1 MWLHGPAWIAGCAQ
15 VASYTRISCAVHAT
29 KGTHY
34 ALAFRVGH
42 QSGVVGAKVSTS
54 PARGCLLQYSLS
66 ILLSS
71 SCEHCTSFLRIFSE
85 TTAANMDFERQTKP
99 AIMPVEQDEMKGYEV
114 DGSIPTK
121 YRGSAGRCGQ
131 KKYYYQAI
139 NTESC
144 SRPTRHGHAW
154 EETGPEG
161 KTSRLVGLK
170 ELPANS
176 HARRG
181 ISSLLP
187 CLDSQ
192 APLWLV
198 GKYFWY
204 SSS

>member
-1 MWLHGPAWIAGCAQ
+1 MERRCLFRQPEAVFFSIHCQSSFPVLVSIVLHFC
-15 VASYTRISCAVHAT
+15 VY
-29 KGTHY
+29 
-34 ALAFRVGH
+34 
-42 QSGVVGAKVSTS
+42 S
-54 PARGCLLQYSLS
+54 P
-66 ILLSS
+66 
-71 SCEHCTSFLRIFSE
+71 E

-99 AIMPVEQDEMKGYEV
+99 AIVPVEQDEMKGYEV